1 MAMTT
6 KSAIRCEQPA
16 ALKLLER
23 LCPDEV
29 VRREWATLVSS
40 SVVVASAISPDSWEL
55 SAFPS
60 RVRLNVGQI
69 AVLELSKR
77 WACLYSQGR
86 YEGEPTA
93 GIRLHAN
100 WRDYTAVPRPNQR
113 WRIDFPSLAALPP
126 ALLTQH
132 HRLIETAATRKPRSP
147 FMRAH
152 SPGMVAAIE
161 LLAAATFPPRRP
173 SRPRPLTGGFGAAE
187 LNKQVELRAVQLVTA
202 KYQAEGWQV
211 RSVEQE
217 YCGYD
222 LHCTR
227 GRQEHHV
234 EVKGASS
241 TANRFLLTSNEFR
254 TGFAD
259 DRFVLA
265 FVDAIATQGHR
276 IRSWSAR
283 EFRTL
288 FSFDAVQYWAQLS

>member
-1 MAMTT
+1 MPITMET
-6 KSAIRCEQPA
+6 AIRREQPA

-29 VRREWATLVSS
+29 ARREWATLVST

-55 SAFPS
+55 TAFPNL
-60 RVRLNVGQI
+60 VRLNVGQI
-69 AVLELSKR
+69 AVLELRKS

-86 YEGEPTA
+86 YEGEPPA
-93 GIRLHAN
+93 GIRLQVN
-100 WRDYTAVPRPNQR
+100 WGDYAAVPRPNQR

-126 ALLTQH
+126 ALLSAH

-161 LLAAATFPPRRP
+161 LLSDATFPPRRP
-173 SRPRPLTGGFGAAE
+173 TRPRPLTTGFGAAE
-187 LNKQVELRAVQLVTA
+187 VNKQVELRAVEIVKA
-202 KYQAEGWQV
+202 KYQAEGWKV

-217 YCGYD
+217 CCGYD

-227 GRQEHHV
+227 GRQELHV

-241 TANRFLLTSNEFR
+241 TADRFLITSNEFR
-254 TGFAD
+254 RGFAD

-265 FVDAIATQGHR
+265 LVDAIATEAPR
-276 IRSWSAR
+276 VRSWSAH
-283 EFRTL
+283 EFRSQFT
-288 FSFDAVQYWAQLS
+288 FEAVQYWAQLS